1 MNEKKQ
7 SIDFLRDE
15 FHNQGQIFLDAAR
28 EMGAEIAVKPGIC
41 GEWSVKDVLAHLT
54 GWNREAVREFGLLPD
69 GELPPMP
76 EDMEIIDQ
84 LNAGLVD
91 LYHDFS
97 WDQVFEAFEDS
108 LLALEQ
114 AAAAASPENA
124 AKEPRYGLWLQIM
137 AGELENHYKDLCGLG

>member
-1 MNEKKQ
+1 MNAKDQ
-7 SIDFLRDE
+7 SIEVLRTE
-15 FHNQGQIFLDAAR
+15 FQTQGQVFLEAAR
-28 EMGAEIAVKPGIC
+28 EMGAETAVKPGIC

-54 GWNREAVREFGLLPD
+54 GWNREAVREYGLLPD
-69 GELPPMP
+69 GELPPLP

-84 LNAGLVD
+84 LNAGLVEI
-91 LYHDFS
+91 YQEFS
-97 WDQVFEAFEDS
+97 WDQVFAAFEDS

-114 AAAAASPENA
+114 AAAAISPENA